1 MLIEIN
7 EFRNA
12 KYINETIID
21 CEINHP
27 ELGWLPFSCH
37 PEDTGST
44 VDVVKLY
51 EKLKASNPEPY
62 VPPTEEEILTEKA
75 FKVRHRR
82 DILLANDVDPLASN
96 PLRWADLSVEV
107 QNKIKVYRNAL
118 LDVPQQ
124 TGFPATVVF
133 PTKDF

>member
-1 MLIEIN
+1 MIIEIN

-12 KYINETIID
+12 KYFNETIID

-75 FKVRHRR
+75 SIAPASFKEL
-82 DILLANDVDPLASN
+82 IIFSLL
-96 PLRWADLSVEV
+96 
-107 QNKIKVYRNAL
+107 L
-118 LDVPQQ
+118 LPI
-124 TGFPATVVF
+124 ATMQPPPPE
-133 PTKDF
+133 PTI